1 MMKEILTSTLT
12 AVVITLAV
20 IAGRKLIAGLNAF
33 LTVQKAEAEERGNK
47 AKAGAYQFAIAVLD
61 SIAQTTVSKIETTQA
76 AAVRKAV
83 KAGEKE
89 FTELTK
95 LSDEA
100 YQEIIR
106 QLSPDVMAALEAC
119 VDDTEQLVR
128 NKIEEVLPKV
138 KAGYRQLEQPQE
150 LEITAE

>member
-12 AVVITLAV
+12 AVIITLAV
-20 IAGRKLIAGLNAF
+20 IVGRKLIAGLNAF
-33 LTVQKAEAEERGNK
+33 LNAQKAVAEEQGNK
-47 AKAGAYQFAIAVLD
+47 AKVVAYHFALAVLD
-61 SIAQTTVSKIETTQA
+61 SITQTTVSKIETTQA

-106 QLSPDVMAALEAC
+106 QLSPDVMAALEAY
-119 VDDTEQLVR
+119 VNDTEQFVR
-128 NKIEEVLPKV
+128 NKIEEVLPEV
-138 KAGYRQLEQPQE
+138 KAGYRQLEQK
-150 LEITAE
+150 LETTTE

>member
-20 IAGRKLIAGLNAF
+20 IAGKKLIAGLNAF
-33 LTVQKAEAEERGNK
+33 LIAQKAIAEEQGNK
-47 AKAGAYQFAIAVLD
+47 GKVVTYHFALAVLD
-61 SIAQTTVSKIETTQA
+61 SITQTTVSKIETTQA

-95 LSDEA
+95 LSNEA
-100 YQEIIR
+100 YEEIIR
-106 QLSPDVMAALEAC
+106 QLSPDVIAALEAY
-119 VDDTEQLVR
+119 VNDTEQFIS
-128 NKIEEVLPKV
+128 NKIEEVLPEV
-138 KAGYRQLEQPQE
+138 KAKYRQLEQKPE
-150 LEITAE
+150 TTAE

>member
-1 MMKEILTSTLT
+1 MMKEILTSSLT
-12 AVVITLAV
+12 AVLITLAV
-20 IAGRKLIAGLNAF
+20 IAGRKLIAGLNVF
-33 LTVQKAEAEERGNK
+33 LTVQKAKAEKQGNK
-47 AKAGAYQFAIAVLD
+47 SMASAYQLAITVLD
-61 SIAQTTVSKIETTQA
+61 SITETTVSKIETTQA

-106 QLSPDVMAALEAC
+106 QLSPDVMTALEAC

-128 NKIEEVLPKV
+128 NKIEAVLPRI
-138 KAGYRQLEQPQE
+138 KAEYRGLEQPKE
-150 LEITAE
+150 LWE